1 MFLKRAGCRRGE
13 DGGRDARVTLA
24 NRSGPCRP
32 CAVSNTLPRLLVHH
46 RCAANIAHSQVRKL
60 QSSGRFGGPVQ
71 LRSTSKQVVQKGR
84 EQVPSGS
91 SRAHLPWQLA
101 FGEVLAEVLTSL
113 LPCYAPPPR
122 PGRLLSSSA
131 GPFSDLR
138 PCPYAGPQRACR
150 PRVTALL
157 SGVLPGLLPCPPHP
171 SSRHAV
177 SFPVSAVL
185 RAQPSVSRK
194 SVNCG

>member
-91 SRAHLPWQLA
+91 GRAHLPWQLA

-113 LPCYAPPPR
+113 LPCYAPPPTAEGSR
-122 PGRLLSSSA
+122 PLRL
-131 GPFSDLR
+131 GPFPTCVPALMQVPREPAGHASQ
-138 PCPYAGPQRACR
+138 PCSPESSRASSR
-150 PRVTALL
+150 
-157 SGVLPGLLPCPPHP
+157 VLPILHPGTPSPSLSLLRSGLSLPSPEK
-171 SSRHAV
+171 A
-177 SFPVSAVL
+177 
-185 RAQPSVSRK
+185 
-194 SVNCG
+194 